1 MTQIE
6 SEPRTRQAPNGGRIP
21 PSAIEAEESLIGAM
35 LLSQEAV
42 SIAYETVQA
51 EDFYR
56 PLHGQIFSS
65 IIALANA
72 GEPVDYVT
80 VQAKLQE
87 RGAIAVELALLS
99 SLQMNTPS
107 AANAQHYAEL
117 VREKAQ
123 QRRLI
128 SVAGEIVDEAYIAT
142 EDVVGLIDEA
152 ERKINAIGDAGR
164 TDTVSPL
171 QRLLLSEAD
180 ILEERGETRGRI
192 NGLETGYKSLDQ
204 ILQGLQPSS
213 MTIVGARPGTG
224 KTAFA
229 LGILIH
235 VGAVVKRP
243 ALFFSLE
250 MSRQE
255 LAERILASTARID
268 SSKLRT
274 GDLSDADWNRAHEA
288 FGYLQSAKVFI
299 DDNPALTVMDVRA
312 RARRIRQQN
321 GDLGVVIIDYL
332 QLMSSRG
339 SRREPSGRG
348 LRDEPIAEDPG
359 ARTPVPGHRTLAALA
374 KARRPRGQAPDD
386 VGPSRVR
393 FARARRRR
401 RALHLPPRAVRRS
414 RERQEGRGRDH
425 RRQEPQRPDAHVA
438 LDVARRVRAIRERG
452 RGSRDLATRSTKQRR
467 CLIARSLF
475 ASTGPRK
482 CDETFSLCSA
492 RHSFRATSG
501 PVIRSM
507 SGNVAAIMASDA
519 ATPPTTVDQ

>member
-1 MTQIE
+1 MTQMDIDR
-6 SEPRTRQAPNGGRIP
+6 SRTAAPSGRIP

-35 LLSQEAV
+35 LLSPEAV
-42 SIAYETVQA
+42 SVAYETVQA

-56 PLHGQIFSS
+56 PLHGQIFGA
-65 IIALANA
+65 IMALTHA

-87 RGAIAVELALLS
+87 RGAAVIELAVLS

-107 AANAQHYAEL
+107 ATNAQHYAEI
-117 VREKAQ
+117 VRDKAQ

-128 SVAGEIVDEAYIAT
+128 AVGGEIVDDSYLAT
-142 EDVVGLIDEA
+142 DDVVGLIDEA
-152 ERKINAIGDAGR
+152 ERKINQIGDNR
-164 TDTVSPL
+164 RIDTVSPL

-180 ILEERGETRGRI
+180 ILEERGETRGQF
-192 NGLETGYKSLDQ
+192 NGLETGYKSLDL

-213 MTIVGARPGTG
+213 MTIIGARPATG

-288 FGYLQSAKVFI
+288 FGFLQSAQVFI
-299 DDNPALTVMDVRA
+299 DDNPSLTVMDVRS
-312 RARRIRQQN
+312 RARRIKQQQ
-321 GDLGVVIIDYL
+321 GDLGVVIVDYL

-339 SRREPSGRG
+339 RAENRQVEVSDMSRSLKILARELQCPVIALSQLSRKLEDRADKRPMMSDLRESGSLEQDADVVLFLFRPEQYGEVANDKKSEAEIIVGKNRNGPTRTAHLTWRG
-348 LRDEPIAEDPG
+348 E
-359 ARTPVPGHRTLAALA
+359 
-374 KARRPRGQAPDD
+374 
-386 VGPSRVR
+386 
-393 FARARRRR
+393 FARF
-401 RALHLPPRAVRRS
+401 
-414 RERQEGRGRDH
+414 D
-425 RRQEPQRPDAHVA
+425 
-438 LDVARRVRAIRERG
+438 
-452 RGSRDLATRSTKQRR
+452 
-467 CLIARSLF
+467 
-475 ASTGPRK
+475 
-482 CDETFSLCSA
+482 
-492 RHSFRATSG
+492 
-501 PVIRSM
+501 
-507 SGNVAAIMASDA
+507 NVAEAREI
-519 ATPPTTVDQ
+519 

>member
-1 MTQIE
+1 
-6 SEPRTRQAPNGGRIP
+6 
-21 PSAIEAEESLIGAM
+21 
-35 LLSQEAV
+35 
-42 SIAYETVQA
+42 
-51 EDFYR
+51 
-56 PLHGQIFSS
+56 
-65 IIALANA
+65 
-72 GEPVDYVT
+72 
-80 VQAKLQE
+80 
-87 RGAIAVELALLS
+87 LALLS

-128 SVAGEIVDEAYIAT
+128 SVAGEIVDEAYVAT

-204 ILQGLQPSS
+204 TLQGLQPSS

-339 SRREPSGRG
+339 RAENRQVEVSEMSRSLKILARELQCPVIALSQLSRKLEERADKSPDHSSRMPTSCCSSSVPSSTERS
-348 LRDEPIAEDPG
+348 LTTRRPKPKSSS
-359 ARTPVPGHRTLAALA
+359 ARTETVRLARHTSRGAVNSPDLRTS
-374 KARRPRGQAPDD
+374 PRL
-386 VGPSRVR
+386 VR
-393 FARARRRR
+393 FSVGGKS
-401 RALHLPPRAVRRS
+401 L
-414 RERQEGRGRDH
+414 
-425 RRQEPQRPDAHVA
+425 
-438 LDVARRVRAIRERG
+438 
-452 RGSRDLATRSTKQRR
+452 LAM
-467 CLIARSLF
+467 
-475 ASTGPRK
+475 
-482 CDETFSLCSA
+482 
-492 RHSFRATSG
+492 ATSFG
-501 PVIRSM
+501 H
-507 SGNVAAIMASDA
+507 
-519 ATPPTTVDQ
+519 

>member
-6 SEPRTRQAPNGGRIP
+6 SDRSRQVPSGARVP
-21 PSAIEAEESLIGAM
+21 PSVIEAEESLIGAM
-35 LLSQEAV
+35 LLSSEAV
-42 SIAYETVQA
+42 SLAYETVQP

-56 PLHGQIFSS
+56 PLHGQIFSA
-65 IIALANA
+65 IIALTNA

-87 RGAIAVELALLS
+87 RGAIAIELAVLS
-99 SLQMNTPS
+99 ALQMNTPS
-107 AANAQHYAEL
+107 AANALHYAEL

-128 SVAGEIVDEAYIAT
+128 SVAGEIVDDAYVAT
-142 EDVVGLIDEA
+142 EDVIGLIDEA

-164 TDTVSPL
+164 ADSVSPL
-171 QRLLLSEAD
+171 QRLLLAEAD
-180 ILEERGETRGRI
+180 ILEARGETRGQI
-192 NGLETGYKSLDQ
+192 NGLETGYKSLDL

-250 MSRQE
+250 MSQQE

-339 SRREPSGRG
+339 RAENRQVEVSEMSRSLKILARELQCPVIALSQLSRKLEERADKRPMMSDLRESGSLEQDADVVLFLFRPEQYGEVPNDKKAEAEIIVAKNRNGPTRTAHLTWRG
-348 LRDEPIAEDPG
+348 E
-359 ARTPVPGHRTLAALA
+359 
-374 KARRPRGQAPDD
+374 
-386 VGPSRVR
+386 
-393 FARARRRR
+393 FARF
-401 RALHLPPRAVRRS
+401 
-414 RERQEGRGRDH
+414 D
-425 RRQEPQRPDAHVA
+425 
-438 LDVARRVRAIRERG
+438 
-452 RGSRDLATRSTKQRR
+452 
-467 CLIARSLF
+467 
-475 ASTGPRK
+475 
-482 CDETFSLCSA
+482 
-492 RHSFRATSG
+492 
-501 PVIRSM
+501 
-507 SGNVAAIMASDA
+507 NVAEAREI
-519 ATPPTTVDQ
+519 

>member
-1 MTQIE
+1 MDIDR
-6 SEPRTRQAPNGGRIP
+6 SRTVTNGGRIP

-35 LLSQEAV
+35 LLSSEAV
-42 SIAYETVQA
+42 SVAYETVQA

-56 PLHGQIFSS
+56 PLHGQIFGA
-65 IIALANA
+65 IMALTHG

-87 RGAIAVELALLS
+87 RGAVAIELAVLS

-107 AANAQHYAEL
+107 ATNAQHYAEI
-117 VREKAQ
+117 VRDKAQ

-128 SVAGEIVDEAYIAT
+128 AVGGEIVDDSYVAT
-142 EDVVGLIDEA
+142 DDVVGLIDEA
-152 ERKINAIGDAGR
+152 ERKINQIGDNR
-164 TDTVSPL
+164 RIDTVSPL

-180 ILEERGETRGRI
+180 ILEERGETRGQF
-192 NGLETGYKSLDQ
+192 NGLETGYKSLDL

-213 MTIVGARPGTG
+213 MTIIGARPGTG

-288 FGYLQSAKVFI
+288 FGFLQSAQVFI
-299 DDNPALTVMDVRA
+299 DDNPSLTVMDVRS
-312 RARRIRQQN
+312 RARRIKQQQ
-321 GDLGVVIIDYL
+321 GDLGVVIVDYL

-339 SRREPSGRG
+339 RAENRQVEVSDMSRSLKILARELQCPVIALSQLSRKLEDRADKRPVMSDLRESGSLEQDADVVLFLFRSEQYGEVANDKKSDAEIIVGKNRNGPTRTAHLTWRG
-348 LRDEPIAEDPG
+348 E
-359 ARTPVPGHRTLAALA
+359 
-374 KARRPRGQAPDD
+374 
-386 VGPSRVR
+386 
-393 FARARRRR
+393 FARF
-401 RALHLPPRAVRRS
+401 
-414 RERQEGRGRDH
+414 D
-425 RRQEPQRPDAHVA
+425 
-438 LDVARRVRAIRERG
+438 
-452 RGSRDLATRSTKQRR
+452 
-467 CLIARSLF
+467 
-475 ASTGPRK
+475 
-482 CDETFSLCSA
+482 
-492 RHSFRATSG
+492 
-501 PVIRSM
+501 
-507 SGNVAAIMASDA
+507 NVAEAREI
-519 ATPPTTVDQ
+519 

>member
-6 SEPRTRQAPNGGRIP
+6 SERTRQAPNGGRIP

-128 SVAGEIVDEAYIAT
+128 SVAGEIVDDAYVAT

-164 TDTVSPL
+164 TDSVSPL

-339 SRREPSGRG
+339 RAENRQVEVSEMSRSLKILARELQCPVIALSQLSRKLEERADKRPMMSDLRESGSLEQDADVVMFVFREEYYLKNREPREGTEEHIAWQTEMERAHGR
-348 LRDEPIAEDPG
+348 AE
-359 ARTPVPGHRTLAALA
+359 
-374 KARRPRGQAPDD
+374 
-386 VGPSRVR
+386 
-393 FARARRRR
+393 
-401 RALHLPPRAVRRS
+401 
-414 RERQEGRGRDH
+414 
-425 RRQEPQRPDAHVA
+425 
-438 LDVARRVRAIRERG
+438 AILG
-452 RGSRDLATRSTKQRR
+452 KQRHGP
-467 CLIARSLF
+467 
-475 ASTGPRK
+475 TGMVGDGVEAEITK
-482 CDETFSLCSA
+482 FSNLA
-492 RHSFRATSG
+492 EEDRFPER
-501 PVIRSM
+501 M
-507 SGNVAAIMASDA
+507 
-519 ATPPTTVDQ
+519 

>member
-6 SEPRTRQAPNGGRIP
+6 SDRSRPAPSGARVP
-21 PSAIEAEESLIGAM
+21 PSVIEAEESLIGAM
-35 LLSQEAV
+35 LLSAEAV
-42 SIAYETVQA
+42 SLAYETVQP

-56 PLHGQIFSS
+56 PLHGQIFSA

-87 RGAIAVELALLS
+87 RGAIAVELAVLS
-99 SLQMNTPS
+99 ALQMNTPS
-107 AANAQHYAEL
+107 AANALHYAEL

-128 SVAGEIVDEAYIAT
+128 SVAGGIVDDAYVAT

-164 TDTVSPL
+164 VDSVSPQ
-171 QRLLLSEAD
+171 QRLLLAEAD

-192 NGLETGYKSLDQ
+192 NGLETGYKSLDL

-339 SRREPSGRG
+339 RAENRQVEVSDMSRSLKILARELQCPVIALSQLSRKLEERADKRPMMSDLRESGSLEQDADVVLFLFRPEQYGEVPNDKKAEAEIIVGKNRNGPTRTAHLTWRG
-348 LRDEPIAEDPG
+348 E
-359 ARTPVPGHRTLAALA
+359 
-374 KARRPRGQAPDD
+374 
-386 VGPSRVR
+386 
-393 FARARRRR
+393 FARF
-401 RALHLPPRAVRRS
+401 
-414 RERQEGRGRDH
+414 D
-425 RRQEPQRPDAHVA
+425 
-438 LDVARRVRAIRERG
+438 
-452 RGSRDLATRSTKQRR
+452 
-467 CLIARSLF
+467 
-475 ASTGPRK
+475 
-482 CDETFSLCSA
+482 
-492 RHSFRATSG
+492 
-501 PVIRSM
+501 
-507 SGNVAAIMASDA
+507 NVAEAREI
-519 ATPPTTVDQ
+519 

>member
-6 SEPRTRQAPNGGRIP
+6 SDRNRHAPDGGRVP

-35 LLSQEAV
+35 LLSPEAV
-42 SIAYETVQA
+42 SIAYETVQP

-56 PLHGQIFSS
+56 PLHGQIFSA

-87 RGAIAVELALLS
+87 RGAVAVELAVLS
-99 SLQMNTPS
+99 ALQMNTPS
-107 AANAQHYAEL
+107 AANALHYADL

-128 SVAGEIVDEAYIAT
+128 SVAGGIVDDAYVAT

-164 TDTVSPL
+164 VDSVSPL
-171 QRLLLSEAD
+171 QRLLLTEAD

-192 NGLETGYKSLDQ
+192 NGLETGYKSLDL

-339 SRREPSGRG
+339 RAENRQVEVSDMSRSLKILARELQCPVIALSQLSRKLEERADKRPMMSDLRESGSLEQDADVVLFLFRPEQYGEVPNDKKAEAEIIVGKNRNGPTRTAHLTWRG
-348 LRDEPIAEDPG
+348 E
-359 ARTPVPGHRTLAALA
+359 
-374 KARRPRGQAPDD
+374 
-386 VGPSRVR
+386 
-393 FARARRRR
+393 FARF
-401 RALHLPPRAVRRS
+401 
-414 RERQEGRGRDH
+414 D
-425 RRQEPQRPDAHVA
+425 
-438 LDVARRVRAIRERG
+438 
-452 RGSRDLATRSTKQRR
+452 
-467 CLIARSLF
+467 
-475 ASTGPRK
+475 
-482 CDETFSLCSA
+482 
-492 RHSFRATSG
+492 
-501 PVIRSM
+501 
-507 SGNVAAIMASDA
+507 NVAEAREI
-519 ATPPTTVDQ
+519 

>member
-1 MTQIE
+1 
-6 SEPRTRQAPNGGRIP
+6 
-21 PSAIEAEESLIGAM
+21 
-35 LLSQEAV
+35 
-42 SIAYETVQA
+42 
-51 EDFYR
+51 
-56 PLHGQIFSS
+56 
-65 IIALANA
+65 
-72 GEPVDYVT
+72 
-80 VQAKLQE
+80 
-87 RGAIAVELALLS
+87 
-99 SLQMNTPS
+99 
-107 AANAQHYAEL
+107 
-117 VREKAQ
+117 
-123 QRRLI
+123 
-128 SVAGEIVDEAYIAT
+128 
-142 EDVVGLIDEA
+142 
-152 ERKINAIGDAGR
+152 INAIGDAGR

-229 LGILIH
+229 LGICIH

-312 RARRIRQQN
+312 RARRVRQQN

-339 SRREPSGRG
+339 RAENRQVEVSEMSRSLKILARELQCPVIALSQLSRKLEERSDKRPMMSDLRESGSLEQDADVVLFIFRPEQYGEVANDKKAEAEIIVGKNRNGPTRTTHLTWRG
-348 LRDEPIAEDPG
+348 E
-359 ARTPVPGHRTLAALA
+359 
-374 KARRPRGQAPDD
+374 
-386 VGPSRVR
+386 
-393 FARARRRR
+393 FARF
-401 RALHLPPRAVRRS
+401 
-414 RERQEGRGRDH
+414 E
-425 RRQEPQRPDAHVA
+425 
-438 LDVARRVRAIRERG
+438 
-452 RGSRDLATRSTKQRR
+452 
-467 CLIARSLF
+467 
-475 ASTGPRK
+475 
-482 CDETFSLCSA
+482 
-492 RHSFRATSG
+492 
-501 PVIRSM
+501 
-507 SGNVAAIMASDA
+507 NVAEAREI
-519 ATPPTTVDQ
+519 

>member
-6 SEPRTRQAPNGGRIP
+6 SERTRQAPNGGRIP

-35 LLSQEAV
+35 LLSAEAV

-128 SVAGEIVDEAYIAT
+128 AVAGEIVDDAYVAT

-164 TDTVSPL
+164 TDSVSPL

-192 NGLETGYKSLDQ
+192 NGLETGYKSLDL

-274 GDLSDADWNRAHEA
+274 GDLSDADWNRAHDA

-339 SRREPSGRG
+339 RSENRQVEVSDMSRSLKILARELQCPVIALSQLSRKLEDRADKRPMMSDLRESGSLEQDADVVLFIFRPEQYGEVANDKKAEAEIIVGKNRNGPTRNAHLTWRG
-348 LRDEPIAEDPG
+348 E
-359 ARTPVPGHRTLAALA
+359 
-374 KARRPRGQAPDD
+374 
-386 VGPSRVR
+386 
-393 FARARRRR
+393 FARF
-401 RALHLPPRAVRRS
+401 
-414 RERQEGRGRDH
+414 D
-425 RRQEPQRPDAHVA
+425 
-438 LDVARRVRAIRERG
+438 
-452 RGSRDLATRSTKQRR
+452 
-467 CLIARSLF
+467 
-475 ASTGPRK
+475 
-482 CDETFSLCSA
+482 
-492 RHSFRATSG
+492 
-501 PVIRSM
+501 
-507 SGNVAAIMASDA
+507 NVAEAREI
-519 ATPPTTVDQ
+519 

>member
-6 SEPRTRQAPNGGRIP
+6 SERTRRAPGGGRIP

-35 LLSQEAV
+35 LLSPEAV
-42 SIAYETVQA
+42 SVAYETVQA

-56 PLHGQIFSS
+56 PLHGQIFAS

-87 RGAIAVELALLS
+87 RGAVAVELALLS

-128 SVAGEIVDEAYIAT
+128 AIAGEIVDDAYVAT

-164 TDTVSPL
+164 TDSVSPL

-180 ILEERGETRGRI
+180 ILEQRGETRGRI
-192 NGLETGYKSLDQ
+192 NGLETGYKSLDL

-274 GDLSDADWNRAHEA
+274 GDLSDGDWNRAHDA

-339 SRREPSGRG
+339 RSENRQVEVSEMSRSLKILARELQCPVIALSQLSRKLEDRADKRPMMSDLRESGSLEQDADVVLFIYRPEQYGEVANDKKAEAEIIVGKNRNGPTRNAHLTWRG
-348 LRDEPIAEDPG
+348 E
-359 ARTPVPGHRTLAALA
+359 
-374 KARRPRGQAPDD
+374 
-386 VGPSRVR
+386 
-393 FARARRRR
+393 FARF
-401 RALHLPPRAVRRS
+401 
-414 RERQEGRGRDH
+414 D
-425 RRQEPQRPDAHVA
+425 
-438 LDVARRVRAIRERG
+438 
-452 RGSRDLATRSTKQRR
+452 
-467 CLIARSLF
+467 
-475 ASTGPRK
+475 
-482 CDETFSLCSA
+482 
-492 RHSFRATSG
+492 
-501 PVIRSM
+501 
-507 SGNVAAIMASDA
+507 NVAEAREI
-519 ATPPTTVDQ
+519 

>member
-1 MTQIE
+1 MTQID
-6 SEPRTRQAPNGGRIP
+6 SDRSRHVPNGARVP
-21 PSAIEAEESLIGAM
+21 PSVIEAEESLIGAM
-35 LLSQEAV
+35 LLSSEAV
-42 SIAYETVQA
+42 SLAYETVQS

-56 PLHGQIFSS
+56 PLHGQIFSA

-87 RGAIAVELALLS
+87 RGAVAIELAVLS
-99 SLQMNTPS
+99 ALQMNTPS
-107 AANAQHYAEL
+107 AANALHYAEL

-128 SVAGEIVDEAYIAT
+128 SVAGEIVDDAYVAT

-164 TDTVSPL
+164 VDSVSPL
-171 QRLLLSEAD
+171 QRLLLVEAD

-192 NGLETGYKSLDQ
+192 NGLETGYKSLDL

-339 SRREPSGRG
+339 RAENRQVEVSDMSRSLKILARELQCPVIALSQLSRKLEERADKRPMMSDLRESGSLEQDADVVLFLFRPEQYGEVPNDKKADAEIIVGKNRNGPTRTAHLTWRG
-348 LRDEPIAEDPG
+348 E
-359 ARTPVPGHRTLAALA
+359 
-374 KARRPRGQAPDD
+374 
-386 VGPSRVR
+386 
-393 FARARRRR
+393 FARF
-401 RALHLPPRAVRRS
+401 
-414 RERQEGRGRDH
+414 D
-425 RRQEPQRPDAHVA
+425 
-438 LDVARRVRAIRERG
+438 
-452 RGSRDLATRSTKQRR
+452 
-467 CLIARSLF
+467 
-475 ASTGPRK
+475 
-482 CDETFSLCSA
+482 
-492 RHSFRATSG
+492 
-501 PVIRSM
+501 
-507 SGNVAAIMASDA
+507 NVAEAREI
-519 ATPPTTVDQ
+519 

>member
-6 SEPRTRQAPNGGRIP
+6 SDRTRQAPGGGRIP

-35 LLSQEAV
+35 LLSPEAV
-42 SIAYETVQA
+42 SVAYETVQA

-56 PLHGQIFSS
+56 PLHGQIFAS

-87 RGAIAVELALLS
+87 RGAVAVELALLS

-107 AANAQHYAEL
+107 ASNAQHYAEL

-128 SVAGEIVDEAYIAT
+128 AIAGEIVDDAYVAT

-164 TDTVSPL
+164 TDSVSPL

-180 ILEERGETRGRI
+180 ILEQRGETRGRI
-192 NGLETGYKSLDQ
+192 NGLETGYKSLDL

-274 GDLSDADWNRAHEA
+274 GDLSDGDWNRAHDA

-339 SRREPSGRG
+339 RSENRQVEVSDMSRSLKILARELQCPVIALSQLSRKLEDRADKRPMMSDLRESGSLEQDADVVLFIYRPEQYGEVANDKKAEAEIIVGKNRNGPTRNAHLTWRG
-348 LRDEPIAEDPG
+348 E
-359 ARTPVPGHRTLAALA
+359 
-374 KARRPRGQAPDD
+374 
-386 VGPSRVR
+386 
-393 FARARRRR
+393 FARF
-401 RALHLPPRAVRRS
+401 
-414 RERQEGRGRDH
+414 D
-425 RRQEPQRPDAHVA
+425 
-438 LDVARRVRAIRERG
+438 
-452 RGSRDLATRSTKQRR
+452 
-467 CLIARSLF
+467 
-475 ASTGPRK
+475 
-482 CDETFSLCSA
+482 
-492 RHSFRATSG
+492 
-501 PVIRSM
+501 
-507 SGNVAAIMASDA
+507 NVAEAREI
-519 ATPPTTVDQ
+519 

>member
-6 SEPRTRQAPNGGRIP
+6 SDRSRQAPSGARIP
-21 PSAIEAEESLIGAM
+21 PSVIEAEESLIGAM
-35 LLSQEAV
+35 LLSSEAV
-42 SIAYETVQA
+42 SLAYETVQP

-56 PLHGQIFSS
+56 PLHGQIFSA

-87 RGAIAVELALLS
+87 RGAISIELAVLS
-99 SLQMNTPS
+99 ALQMNTPS
-107 AANAQHYAEL
+107 AANALHYAEL

-128 SVAGEIVDEAYIAT
+128 SVAGEIVDDAYVAT

-164 TDTVSPL
+164 IDSVSPL
-171 QRLLLSEAD
+171 QRLLLAEAD

-192 NGLETGYKSLDQ
+192 NGLETGYKSLDL

-274 GDLSDADWNRAHEA
+274 GDLSDGDWNRAHEA

-339 SRREPSGRG
+339 RTENRQVEVSDMSRSLKILARELQCPVIALSQLSRKLEERADKRPMMSDLRESGSLEQDADVVLFLFRPEQYGEVPNDKKAEAEIIVGKNRNGPTRTAHLTWRG
-348 LRDEPIAEDPG
+348 E
-359 ARTPVPGHRTLAALA
+359 
-374 KARRPRGQAPDD
+374 
-386 VGPSRVR
+386 
-393 FARARRRR
+393 FARF
-401 RALHLPPRAVRRS
+401 
-414 RERQEGRGRDH
+414 D
-425 RRQEPQRPDAHVA
+425 
-438 LDVARRVRAIRERG
+438 
-452 RGSRDLATRSTKQRR
+452 
-467 CLIARSLF
+467 
-475 ASTGPRK
+475 
-482 CDETFSLCSA
+482 
-492 RHSFRATSG
+492 
-501 PVIRSM
+501 
-507 SGNVAAIMASDA
+507 NVAEAREI
-519 ATPPTTVDQ
+519 